1 MIFRAKFE
9 KSHFWPPPTCQKGQQ
24 RVIQEQ
30 SSLRDLSFFRQIMAA
45 CKNSANPNGP
55 VTRSRIK
62 PSFFICYTLE
72 RLWPLPQP
80 KRLRCDIVHGHLVI
94 RCFPA
99 RQVFG
104 RLRAGLFVLVS
115 RFVYIKN
122 YLAAPFGLCHNLT
135 SSSNH
140 LELKFIR
147 LWNHIVQQRVT
158 TLLDELGTRVF
169 WGTPH
174 TCPNWKKVIKLKVY
188 KFKN

>member
-1 MIFRAKFE
+1 M
-9 KSHFWPPPTCQKGQQ
+9 
-24 RVIQEQ
+24 IQEQ
-30 SSLRDLSFFRQIMAA
+30 SSLRDLLFFRQIMAA

-55 VTRSRIK
+55 VTRSCIK

-104 RLRAGLFVLVS
+104 PMRAGLFFLVF
-115 RFVYIKN
+115 RMVYIKN
-122 YLAAPFGLCHNLT
+122 YLAAPFGHCHNLI

-140 LELKFIR
+140 LELKSIR
-147 LWNHIVQQRVT
+147 LWNYIVQQSVT
-158 TLLDELGTRVF
+158 TLLNEFAMRVF

-174 TCPNWKKVIKLKVY
+174 TCPNWKKVMNLKVY
-188 KFKN
+188 KFKI

>member
-1 MIFRAKFE
+1 M
-9 KSHFWPPPTCQKGQQ
+9 
-24 RVIQEQ
+24 
-30 SSLRDLSFFRQIMAA
+30 
-45 CKNSANPNGP
+45 
-55 VTRSRIK
+55 
-62 PSFFICYTLE
+62 
-72 RLWPLPQP
+72 
-80 KRLRCDIVHGHLVI
+80 HGHLVI

-122 YLAAPFGLCHNLT
+122 YLAAPFGHCHNLT

-158 TLLDELGTRVF
+158 TLLNELGTRVF

-174 TCPNWKKVIKLKVY
+174 TCPNWKKVINLKITNLKINFLYLDCKTV
-188 KFKN
+188 KIGLVWIQTQGKIFFQNWLSVLWI

>member
-1 MIFRAKFE
+1 MT
-9 KSHFWPPPTCQKGQQ
+9 PPTCQKGQQ

-30 SSLRDLSFFRQIMAA
+30 SSLKDLLFFHQIMTA

-72 RLWPLPQP
+72 RLWTLPQP

-94 RCFPA
+94 RYFPA

-104 RLRAGLFVLVS
+104 RLRAGLLVLVF
-115 RFVYIKN
+115 RFVYIKK
-122 YLAAPFGLCHNLT
+122 YLAAPFGHCHNLI

-140 LELKFIR
+140 LELKSIR
-147 LWNHIVQQRVT
+147 LWNHVVQQRVT
-158 TLLDELGTRVF
+158 TLLNELGMRVF

-174 TCPNWKKVIKLKVY
+174 TCPNWKKVL
-188 KFKN
+188 